1 MDEKKSNNAP
11 IFIIGNP
18 RSGTTLLR
26 VILNTHKEL
35 SLPHEFQIVD
45 ILFTIF
51 KDSNFNA
58 PGVLDKFLDY
68 IYSTERLRR
77 LNVPRETFEN
87 VLSCQDLLDKATIVH
102 SYFESYLKSRNEP
115 RGTRWGDKTIGTIAY
130 IDEILEMFPNAK
142 FIHIIRDVRDVVCSM
157 KERVYK
163 FKFPKSKLHYTHNVI
178 GGAYVWKQSEAF
190 IQRNSNLNNS
200 NYIKVSYSSLI
211 AETEE
216 VLRDVTQFLD
226 IPFDKNMLEYY
237 RHNSENGSIP
247 EKSIKGWH
255 ENTFKPPQQNKIAR
269 YKLELNDIE
278 IKTINFLAAKELKDN
293 GFEVDNKETLF
304 DKISVRYNLLKYH
317 LYRNIKESVIVRRI
331 YNLIK

>member
-1 MDEKKSNNAP
+1 MDEKKPNNSP

-35 SLPHEFQIVD
+35 SLPHEFQIID
-45 ILFTIF
+45 IICTVF
-51 KDSNFNA
+51 KDANFNE
-58 PGVLDKFLDY
+58 PGVLDRFLEH
-68 IYSTERLRR
+68 IYNTERLKR
-77 LNVPRETFEN
+77 LNIPREIFEKGLRSLN
-87 VLSCQDLLDKATIVH
+87 HLDKASIVH
-102 SYFESYLKSRNEP
+102 TYFESYLQSRNEP
-115 RGTRWGDKTIGTIAY
+115 IGTRWGDKTIGTIAY
-130 IDEILEMFPNAK
+130 IPEILEMFPNAK

-163 FKFPKSKLHYTHNVI
+163 FKFPNSKLHYTHNVI
-178 GGAYVWKQSEAF
+178 GGAYIWKQSEAF
-190 IQRNSNLNNS
+190 IQSNSDLNNT
-200 NYIKVSYSSLI
+200 NYIKISYSNLI

-216 VLRDVTQFLD
+216 VLNRITQFLD

-278 IKTINFLAAKELKDN
+278 MKTINFLAAKELEDN

-304 DKISVRYNLLKYH
+304 DKISVRYNILKYH
-317 LYRNIKESVIVRRI
+317 LYRSVKESVIVRRI